1 MITHAME
8 NIGFCDKVAFLGR
21 GGKLCFYDSPKEIK
35 NYFKTKDFSK
45 IFYMLTDEQTAVE
58 YASKYRATP
67 YYKSLVAE
75 YGKIYQYIEI
85 PRFSK

>member
-1 MITHAME
+1 
-8 NIGFCDKVAFLGR
+8 
-21 GGKLCFYDSPKEIK
+21 
-35 NYFKTKDFSK
+35 
-45 IFYMLTDEQTAVE
+45 MLTDEQTAVE